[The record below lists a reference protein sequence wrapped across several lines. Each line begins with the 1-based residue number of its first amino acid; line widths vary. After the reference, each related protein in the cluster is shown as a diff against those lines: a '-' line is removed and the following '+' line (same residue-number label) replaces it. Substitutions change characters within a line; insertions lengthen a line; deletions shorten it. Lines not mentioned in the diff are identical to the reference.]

1 MLKMRCMPY
10 SMKACLLALA
20 WIAGA
25 TAHAADGDSPAVAPA
40 KPKCLDYDRYLT
52 RAEIAVKSVPVCAR
66 VSPQLGG
73 LREALAE
80 HGFGFTATSYNGY
93 TYDVLGHNAK
103 PQVYNGQNPSYNA
116 SLSTYLTYDLT
127 RLGFANDAQFTLAA
141 QWVGANYTP
150 ANPRVTTMTVFAINQ
165 SFFNKQLE
173 LEYGFIPGVR
183 LFYGIALGGNASTAA
198 LGPSS
203 VVPFQVGMSATE
215 PTPTVNVIV
224 RDPSLRFYNSF
235 ALTRSASP
243 GGIAQDVKDNPSG
256 FRLNV
261 PDAKALFINELGYKQ
276 AASASENAA
285 WLRLGTLYNTSQYTE
300 FKTGEKSADN
310 YSLYLGATVQVSKP
324 WGDARGWYLDSKLD
338 YSPDSVNA
346 INKAAQL
353 TAFNVGP
360 FASRPADMM
369 AVGVTKSYYSKEL
382 RDLYAGY
389 GMDSAGYTLAATASY
404 AARVLPG
411 VYLISGLTYT
421 RNPVFTPVHGDALLL
436 QESLNL
442 LF

>member
-1 MLKMRCMPY
+1 MLKMRSMPY
-10 SMKACLLALA
+10 TMKACLMALT
-20 WIAGA
+20 WAGCA
-25 TAHAADGDSPAVAPA
+25 SAHAASGDSPTVAPG
-40 KPKCLDYDRYLT
+40 KPTCMNYDQYLT
-52 RAEIAVKSVPVCAR
+52 RAEIVIKAVPICGR
-66 VSPQLGG
+66 ISPELGG

-93 TYDVLGHNAK
+93 TYDVLGHNDN

-116 SLSTYLTYDLT
+116 SLNTYLTYDLT
-127 RLGFANDAQFTLAA
+127 RIGFANDAQFTLAA

-165 SFFNKQLE
+165 SFFNHQLE
-173 LEYGFIPGVR
+173 LEYGYITGVR

-215 PTPTVNVIV
+215 PTPTLDVIV
-224 RDPSLRFYNSF
+224 RDKSLRFYNSL
-235 ALTRSASP
+235 AVTRSVSP

-261 PDAKALFINELGYKQ
+261 PDAKALFIDELGYKR
-276 AASASENAA
+276 AASATENAA
-285 WLRLGTLYNTSQYTE
+285 WFRAGALYNTTQYTE
-300 FKTGEKSADN
+300 FKTREKSDN
-310 YSLYLGATVQVSKP
+310 NYGMYLAGTVQVSKP
-324 WGDARGWYLDSKLD
+324 WGDARGWYLDSKFD

-346 INKAAQL
+346 INKAVQA

-360 FASRPADMM
+360 FVTRPADML
-369 AVGVTKSYYSKEL
+369 AFGVTKSYYSKEL
-382 RDLYAGY
+382 RDVYAGY
-389 GMDSAGYTLAATASY
+389 HMDTAGYTLAATASY
-404 AARVLPG
+404 AARLTPG
-411 VYLISGLTYT
+411 IYLISGLTYT
-421 RNPVFTPVHGDALLL
+421 HNPVFTPVHSDALLL
-436 QESLNL
+436 QESLNF